1 MDNAI
6 LQYMT
11 KTEIGIF
18 FKDTQWKDRIF
29 EKLVKDAT
37 ECSSIQYIKRNEIC
51 FSDMFIY
58 IRIRFCSANESARGH
73 KFDRIYYQYGIN
85 EDTLS
90 MLIKPM
96 LIKGIFPL
104 ETIETDVESS

>member
-6 LQYMT
+6 LQHIT

-18 FKDTQWKDRIF
+18 FKDTQWRDRVF

-37 ECSSIQYIKRNEIC
+37 ECSSVQYIKRNEIC
-51 FSDMFIY
+51 FSDMFIH
-58 IRIRFCSANESARGH
+58 IRIRFCPVNESAIGH
-73 KFDRIYYQYGIN
+73 KFDRIYYQCGIN

-96 LIKGIFPL
+96 LMTGIFPL
-104 ETIETDVESS
+104 ETIEADVEGN